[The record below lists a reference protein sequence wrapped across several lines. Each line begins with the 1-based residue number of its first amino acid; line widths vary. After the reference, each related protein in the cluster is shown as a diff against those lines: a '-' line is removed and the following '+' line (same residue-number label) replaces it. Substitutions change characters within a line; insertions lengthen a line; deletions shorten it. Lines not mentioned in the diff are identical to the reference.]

1 MTNGGTFAFALLL
14 TTLAGLSTI
23 IGSFIAISVRRPG
36 PAFLATAMGFTAGV
50 MLLVS
55 FVELLATGIKDA
67 GFLPAMI
74 AFFLGFVAI
83 YLIDA
88 AVPHHYISEKAGDR
102 GLGDSTTLDVS
113 KLKRTG
119 MLVAMGIAIHNFPEG
134 MATMGAAL
142 ADPSLGIAIAVAIAI
157 HNIPEGIA
165 VAVPIHAATGS
176 KKQAFWWSALSGVSE
191 PVGAGI
197 AGLILLPFLTGPIIA
212 ITLAAVAGLMVFI
225 ALDELLPASQ
235 EHGHHHLSIIGMLTG
250 MVVMATSLYL
260 LQ

>member
-1 MTNGGTFAFALLL
+1 
-14 TTLAGLSTI
+14 
-23 IGSFIAISVRRPG
+23 
-36 PAFLATAMGFTAGV
+36 
-50 MLLVS
+50 
-55 FVELLATGIKDA
+55 
-67 GFLPAMI
+67 
-74 AFFLGFVAI
+74 
-83 YLIDA
+83 
-88 AVPHHYISEKAGDR
+88 
-102 GLGDSTTLDVS
+102 
-113 KLKRTG
+113 
-119 MLVAMGIAIHNFPEG
+119 MGIAIHNFPEG

-176 KKQAFWWSALSGVSE
+176 KKKAFWWSALSGVSE

-197 AGLILLPFLTGPIIA
+197 AGLLLLPFLTGPIIA

-225 ALDELLPASQ
+225 ALDELLPASR

-250 MVVMATSLYL
+250 MIVMATSLYL